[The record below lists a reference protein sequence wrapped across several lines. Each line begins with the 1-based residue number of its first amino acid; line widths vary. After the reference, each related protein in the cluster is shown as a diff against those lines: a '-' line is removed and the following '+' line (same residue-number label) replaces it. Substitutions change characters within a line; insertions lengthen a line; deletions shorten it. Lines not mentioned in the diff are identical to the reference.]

1 MGMVQGSCNP
11 YKKERA
17 LKGVDL
23 GEIKNEVLEKFRP
36 ELEKQRVNFKHWKE
50 FPKWTLKK
58 DQLGLH
64 SKIF

>member
-1 MGMVQGSCNP
+1 MGMVQASCNP

-36 ELEKQRVNFKHWKE
+36 ELEKQRVNFA
-50 FPKWTLKK
+50 TLKRISEI
-58 DQLGLH
+58 DLRTC
-64 SKIF
+64 SIIR